1 MATTN
6 IDTFITE
13 LNAVKTTLTA
23 DLVAYNNLVS
33 FSLLPA
39 DVFKL
44 VTDANTAKSLANQL
58 VTEVIDNLARL
69 KASGYPYPD
78 IPIITPAQKTAAKNN
93 VVNLAAQL
101 NKIINKL

>member
-6 IDTFITE
+6 IDTFIAE
-13 LNAVKTTLTA
+13 LNAVKTLLAA

-33 FSLLPA
+33 YSILPTEIYTI
-39 DVFKL
+39 
-44 VTDANTAKSLANQL
+44 VTEANTAKARSNEL
-58 VTEVIDNLARL
+58 VTVVIDSLTKL

-78 IPIITPAQKTAAKNN
+78 VPIISPAQKTASKNN